1 MGRAAGIAAS
11 AARWRFVSSLAG
23 IVKYSMTNIPGTGH
37 PVGLIVFF
45 NGPEAVP
52 KAERDALPELTDRAR
67 ILMVRANLNVNP
79 ASLGAT
85 PLRSGPMKIR
95 NSLKSLR
102 SRHRD
107 NRLVR
112 RKGRVYVINK
122 TQRRFKAR
130 QG

>member
-1 MGRAAGIAAS
+1 
-11 AARWRFVSSLAG
+11 
-23 IVKYSMTNIPGTGH
+23 
-37 PVGLIVFF
+37 
-45 NGPEAVP
+45 
-52 KAERDALPELTDRAR
+52 
-67 ILMVRANLNVNP
+67 MVRAENAGGSRRHERFV
-79 ASLGAT
+79 
-85 PLRSGPMKIR
+85 MKVR

-107 NRLVR
+107 NRIVR